1 MMLARLDEDVMFI
14 VVVVIFFS
22 ALEIAF
28 RLGRRHT
35 RRSDDLSRSHINA
48 LQAALLGLLALLLGF
63 NFAMA
68 ASRFDTRKTL
78 VQEEVNAIR
87 TSYLRAQLLPQ
98 AQREQVSELLK
109 RYVAARID
117 FARAGVDPKQLET
130 TSAATTDIEAQLWAL
145 AGASQTE
152 GQASPARVLAIQALN
167 DMFNANEKR
176 HAALDNHV
184 PQIVI
189 SLLVAVALGALGF
202 IAYGYG
208 LTGQRRHVST
218 ALFALLIAMVFTIII
233 DMDQPRSGLI
243 RVSEESMVRLYESMV
258 VKLGPDAAD
267 R

>member
-1 MMLARLDEDVMFI
+1 MLAAPDEAILFI
-14 VVVVIFFS
+14 VVVVTFFS
-22 ALEIAF
+22 VLEIAF

-35 RRSDDLSRSHINA
+35 RRSDDMSRSHISA

-78 VQEEVNAIR
+78 IQEEVNAIR

-98 AQREQVSELLK
+98 AQRERVSELLK
-109 RYVAARID
+109 HYVVARID
-117 FARAGVDPKQLET
+117 FMRAGVDPAQLEK
-130 TSAATTDIEAQLWAL
+130 TSATTAEIEAQLWAL
-145 AGASQTE
+145 AGASSTE
-152 GQASPARVLAIQALN
+152 GQASPARVLVIQALN

-184 PQIVI
+184 PQTVI

-243 RVSEESMVRLYESMV
+243 RVSEESMVRLSENLDRKTGTESIE
-258 VKLGPDAAD
+258 